1 MKTFVKYIKN
11 FLPEFLKRKLD
22 KKVLENKLDKHRE
35 RKQRVFVTLKEI
47 DAILDNFDLKY
58 DLIIHSSTSNIG
70 KIEGNAKQLTDL
82 IISKLDLDNH
92 ALLSPALPFLGPM
105 KEYLDLLESFELDTA
120 KNAMGN
126 ISNQIMKMD
135 GCQRSFHPTHSVVAI
150 GKKKDFFVNGH
161 EICKTPFCKESP
173 YYKLTMNNGKILM
186 FGVGLN
192 SVTNF
197 HVYEDMLG
205 KYLPFD
211 VYTSQIYKIACKN
224 GDIRNEIETRA
235 HNPMLSAKRDC
246 ERAREYLI
254 KNNYIQTCKI
264 GDSEISL
271 LDAKGLTLTLLQML
285 IDGKSIYGKVKL
297 SKEQIS
303 VVVELIESIK

>member
-11 FLPEFLKRKLD
+11 YLPDFLKRKLD
-22 KKVLENKLDKHRE
+22 QKILENKLDKHRE
-35 RKQRVFVTLKEI
+35 RKQRVFVTLEEI
-47 DAILDNFDLKY
+47 NTILDNFDLNC
-58 DLIIHSSTSNIG
+58 DLIVHSSTSNIG

-82 IISKLDLDNH
+82 IVSKLDMDNH
-92 ALLSPALPFLGPM
+92 TLLSPALPFLGSM
-105 KEYLDLLESFELDTA
+105 KEYLDSLESFELDTA

-135 GCQRSFHPTHSVVAI
+135 GCQRSFHPSHSVIAV
-150 GKKKDFFVNGH
+150 GKNVSFYVNGH
-161 EICKTPFCKESP
+161 EKCKTPFCEESP

-192 SVTNF
+192 SITNF

-205 KYLPFD
+205 KYLPFNVYISQVYNIASKNED
-211 VYTSQIYKIACKN
+211 VWS
-224 GDIRNEIETRA
+224 EIETRA

-254 KNNYIQTCKI
+254 KNNYIQTYKI

-271 LDAKGLTLTLLQML
+271 VDAKGLTLTLLQML
-285 IDGKSIYGKVKL
+285 TDGKSIYGKVKL

-303 VVVELIESIK
+303 KTAELIESMQ